1 MMMSMCHLRQNMS
14 FVEIGVSK
22 KQSSKVWKI
31 ITLRSNFEF
40 FSIITTYKKLDEKPK
55 TFIDD
60 LILVVTKGLLLLST
74 IWKHMD
80 EAFWLIK
87 GPTIGV
93 SSQKTLIKEALPC
106 MMKHTLEKK
115 CFINVIVSITS
126 TSNL

>member
-1 MMMSMCHLRQNMS
+1 
-14 FVEIGVSK
+14 
-22 KQSSKVWKI
+22 
-31 ITLRSNFEF
+31 
-40 FSIITTYKKLDEKPK
+40 
-55 TFIDD
+55 
-60 LILVVTKGLLLLST
+60 
-74 IWKHMD
+74 MD